1 MKQDFIKYLQ
11 CIDLTQ
17 TLYKRIEAIYE
28 FYQKLCPEKIT
39 GLFVSDYITMDG
51 ERNYEN
57 LYFFS
62 ERYIMKAKHFI
73 QRDDFNMTLIKEKIY
88 HLQIQKLDYDFNKAT
103 EKSRLYLEFILDT
116 GMVYNFKASKKNC
129 DYLKNVL
136 FQYVLPNLGHS
147 VLIANVSCPMP
158 MRDKKKDI
166 P

>member
-11 CIDLTQ
+11 SIDLTE
-17 TLYKRIEAIYE
+17 TLLQRIKVIHE
-28 FYQKLCPEKIT
+28 FYKKLCPEKIT

-51 ERNYEN
+51 EKNYEN

-73 QRDDFNMTLIKEKIY
+73 ERDDFNMTLIKEKIY

-147 VLIANVSCPMP
+147 VLIANVSCPIP
-158 MRDKKKDI
+158 MRDKKKNI

>member
-11 CIDLTQ
+11 SINLTE
-17 TLYKRIEAIYE
+17 TLLQRVKVIHE
-28 FYQKLCPEKIT
+28 FYQKLCPEKIA
-39 GLFVSDYITMDG
+39 GLFVSDYITMNG
-51 ERNYEN
+51 ERNYIS

-62 ERYIMKAKHFI
+62 EKYIMKAKHFI
-73 QRDDFNMTLIKEKIY
+73 ERDDFNMTLIKEKIY

-116 GMVYNFKASKKNC
+116 GMIYNFKASKENC
-129 DYLKNVL
+129 DYLRDIL

-147 VLIANVSCPMP
+147 VLIANVSCPICG
-158 MRDKKKDI
+158 KKKNI